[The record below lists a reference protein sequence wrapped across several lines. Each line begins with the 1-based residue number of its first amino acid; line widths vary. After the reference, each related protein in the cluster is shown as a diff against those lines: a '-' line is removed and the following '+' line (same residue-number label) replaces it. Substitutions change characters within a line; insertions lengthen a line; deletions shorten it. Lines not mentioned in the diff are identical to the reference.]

1 MSKCKLGP
9 DKAEK
14 EENEDVNVD
23 LLEHDNYS
31 VTYRFKHEKTTYI
44 FKAYRSGKNIELGLI
59 HPSKCLNNEDI
70 LYQKAA
76 VAGEHLL
83 TSLGL
88 HKRHIGAK
96 LFNWFFLFL
105 ATIYISAVCASNME
119 ISGVWNICRYV
130 GLPIF
135 VMIST
140 SWSLAKLYHKNK

>member
-9 DKAEK
+9 DGVEK
-14 EENEDVNVD
+14 EDVNVD

-31 VTYRFKHEKTTYI
+31 VTYRFKHEGTIYI
-44 FKAYRSGKNIELGLI
+44 FKAYRKGKDIRVGLI
-59 HPSKCLNNEDI
+59 HPSKCDLNGEDV

-76 VAGEHLL
+76 VAGEDLL

-105 ATIYISAVCASNME
+105 AVIYISAVCASNME

-135 VMIST
+135 VMISA
-140 SWSLAKLYHKNK
+140 SWFLAKLYHKNK